1 MFCTNCGKQLPDD
14 VKFCT
19 ACGAPV
25 AKITPRAEEL
35 AETEPSPVENAPVGA
50 ESETMPTTAS
60 EVGAPEQIPE
70 ATPTPETEISDPAP
84 TSEAPN
90 SEEPAP
96 DTETTTLIPH
106 APDENPSMDDT
117 ATTHIAAAAPS
128 YVSKDEVPSAELE
141 KEREI
146 LIAQAKNE
154 PNPKPDA
161 IIHKMVDGRIQKYYK
176 DVCLMEQVY
185 VRDSSK
191 TISQLV
197 TEAIASIGEKITVRR
212 FVRYQMGEGLQ
223 KREDNFAEEVM
234 AQAGLNK

>member
-1 MFCTNCGKQLPDD
+1 MNGKIGVLLEVNCETD
-14 VKFCT
+14 F
-19 ACGAPV
+19 V
-25 AKITPRAEEL
+25 AM
-35 AETEPSPVENAPVGA
+35 SPVFKELVHNIA
-50 ESETMPTTAS
+50 M
-60 EVGAPEQIPE
+60 
-70 ATPTPETEISDPAP
+70 
-84 TSEAPN
+84 
-90 SEEPAP
+90 
-96 DTETTTLIPH
+96 
-106 APDENPSMDDT
+106 
-117 ATTHIAAAAPS
+117 HIAAAAPT
-128 YVSKDEVPSAELE
+128 YVTKEEVPAAELE

-223 KREDNFAEEVM
+223 KREDDFVGEVM
-234 AQAGLNK
+234 AQAGMTK